1 MNKVS
6 RRQTL
11 QSLASLFM
19 TGAAV
24 GTVGYIKRDELAE
37 WLPAPRRPEWASSIM
52 IMTTVH
58 PEGITKGQASAMNS
72 TKIKVLCDALGIK
85 YQKVHYSDDL
95 SMKDIQYSEMREM
108 LEERGPYSI
117 ITVSDRG
124 VIRFHEVPDS
134 VDGMEYLVAEIN
146 K

>member
-6 RRQTL
+6 RRQTI

-19 TGAAV
+19 TGAAL
-24 GTVGYIKRDELAE
+24 GTVGYIRRDEIAE
-37 WLPAPRRPEWASSIM
+37 WLPAPRRPEWANSIM

-58 PEGITKGQASAMNS
+58 PEGITRGQASAMNT
-72 TKIKVLCDALGIK
+72 TKIKVLCDLLGIK
-85 YQKVHYSDDL
+85 YIKVHYGDDL
-95 SMKDIQYSEMREM
+95 SLKGAQYVEMREM

-117 ITVSDRG
+117 VTVSDRG
-124 VIRFHEVPDS
+124 VVRFHEVPES
-134 VDGMEYLVAEIN
+134 IVEMESLVSEIN

>member
-6 RRQTL
+6 RRQSF

-19 TGAAV
+19 TGAAL

-37 WLPAPRRPEWASSIM
+37 WLPAPRRPEWTNSIM

-72 TKIKVLCDALGIK
+72 TKIKVLCDLLGIK
-85 YQKVHYSDDL
+85 YIKVHYSDDL
-95 SMKDIQYSEMREM
+95 SMKDRQYGEMREM

-117 ITVSDRG
+117 MTVSDRG
-124 VIRFHEVPDS
+124 VIRFHDVPDS
-134 VDGMEYLVAEIN
+134 IGDMEQLVSEIN
-146 K
+146 